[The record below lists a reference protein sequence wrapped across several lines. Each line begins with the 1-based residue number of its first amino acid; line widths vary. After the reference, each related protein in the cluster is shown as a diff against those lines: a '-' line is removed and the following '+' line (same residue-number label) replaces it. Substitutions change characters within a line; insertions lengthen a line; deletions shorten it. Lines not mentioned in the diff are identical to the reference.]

1 MYLGH
6 GGKFYKPGPLKHQQI
21 TLKYRTLDDK
31 ALMDLKT
38 FAQEH
43 RCRSSFAEAQRE
55 SMAEMWGSSMGGL
68 LDDEGSTPHNITVQ
82 FCKCTNVPGGSNPA
96 STLWWDGFSIAKN
109 ISDEDAEATFIAL
122 VNGVSA
128 EMVREN
134 NDKAVWLMD
143 AYVPGKSAEGVS
155 MVASAG

>member
-1 MYLGH
+1 M
-6 GGKFYKPGPLKHQQI
+6 
-21 TLKYRTLDDK
+21 
-31 ALMDLKT
+31 
-38 FAQEH
+38 
-43 RCRSSFAEAQRE
+43 
-55 SMAEMWGSSMGGL
+55 
-68 LDDEGSTPHNITVQ
+68 Q
-82 FCKCTNVPGGSNPA
+82 F
-96 STLWWDGFSIAKN
+96 WGFSIAKN

-155 MVASAG
+155 MVASAGAEPYPMLPYMGLLHGAFVAEVPDYLQGNESAEQTLADIEAAYTSSAKEKGFLN